1 MSDQMDAAAPSR
13 KPCPTL
19 TPVFRHRKDTV
30 AEKHH
35 ISDVELTPANVNV
48 NTPELPR
55 TQSKTK
61 RNFEKVND
69 YSFTNVSKKVE
80 RIILSY
86 TDYINHNVWRKEF

>member
-61 RNFEKVND
+61 RPRRQGGLDFSRAEPEV
-69 YSFTNVSKKVE
+69 
-80 RIILSY
+80 
-86 TDYINHNVWRKEF
+86 